1 MGKKKMAVLKGWRYY
16 WGKLK
21 FYDLRAVMT
30 NRQYSIA
37 FAFFERLFALI
48 NNQNVDIAYSN

>member
-1 MGKKKMAVLKGWRYY
+1 MAVLKGWRYY

-30 NRQYSIA
+30 NRQHSIA

>member
-1 MGKKKMAVLKGWRYY
+1 MLIWSPMGKKKNGRIKRVGYY

-30 NRQYSIA
+30 INRQHSIA
-37 FAFFERLFALI
+37 FAF
-48 NNQNVDIAYSN
+48 SNDCSH